1 MSSLGL
7 LARLDPLSVLTCDA
21 RGRLASVHL
30 SQHGSQ
36 LFVIVLQEKSRIR
49 GVDCDANTYL
59 SHQLHC
65 QLVSVICPLSGPS
78 NACLAY
84 VG

>member
-36 LFVIVLQEKSRIR
+36 LFVIIYQEKVGLEALTAMQILTLVISCI
-49 GVDCDANTYL
+49 ANW
-59 SHQLHC
+59 
-65 QLVSVICPLSGPS
+65 
-78 NACLAY
+78 
-84 VG
+84 